1 MIIISTVRSSMDF
14 VLSDIRHSLGF
25 VANPRRF
32 NGKPTRLHKA
42 WSHLTPGYPTV
53 AITRAKALLI
63 VIGDPRVLSLDPL
76 WRGFLNYIYNLR
88 AWKGKPIPDWD
99 TAAAVEDTA
108 YDVQK
113 RRQAQVDHE
122 ELVARIAEAIEGE
135 HQVDDLENEGH
146 QEDAVVV
153 ERPWREAE

>member
-1 MIIISTVRSSMDF
+1 
-14 VLSDIRHSLGF
+14 
-25 VANPRRF
+25 
-32 NGKPTRLHKA
+32 
-42 WSHLTPGYPTV
+42 V

-88 AWKGKPIPDWD
+88 AWRGKPVPDWD
-99 TAAAVEDTA
+99 TGLSVEDTS

-113 RRQAQVDHE
+113 RRQAQVDQE
-122 ELVARIAEAIEGE
+122 GLIARIADAVEGE
-135 HQVDDLENEGH
+135 HRVDDLENEGH

>member
-1 MIIISTVRSSMDF
+1 MVRQLD
-14 VLSDIRHSLGF
+14 RTKW
-25 VANPRRF
+25 VASNNR
-32 NGKPTRLHKA
+32 N
-42 WSHLTPGYPTV
+42 PTV

-88 AWKGKPIPDWD
+88 AWRGKPIPDWD
-99 TAAAVEDTA
+99 TTASTEDTE

-122 ELVARIAEAIEGE
+122 GLIARIAGAVEGE
-135 HQVDDLENEGH
+135 HRVDDLENETH

>member
-1 MIIISTVRSSMDF
+1 M
-14 VLSDIRHSLGF
+14 
-25 VANPRRF
+25 
-32 NGKPTRLHKA
+32 
-42 WSHLTPGYPTV
+42 

-63 VIGDPRVLSLDPL
+63 VIGDPRVLSMDPL
-76 WRGFLNYIYNLR
+76 WRGFLNYVRSLG
-88 AWKGKPIPDWD
+88 AWKGKPTPDWD
-99 TAAAVEDTA
+99 TGLAVADTA

-113 RRQAQVDHE
+113 KRQAQVDQAG
-122 ELVARIAEAIEGE
+122 LIVRITDAIDGE